1 VNCTSAERAFEGF
14 LDGTLAARERV
25 AVLGHLDACDPC
37 RGLLEE
43 LRVVDAL
50 LLAPREIRLAENF
63 TFATMAEVRAQP
75 RPQRPKSRAGAFA
88 VAYLAASWM
97 LIGAIALLAPQTMHV
112 LGAAALAFSRTVV
125 DAFGGAGGALASLL
139 GRGGPTALPLAA
151 LLALATEMV
160 LAAGIGGA
168 IRYVRPRLA
177 ERLRP

>member
-1 VNCTSAERAFEGF
+1 MNCTSAERAFEGF
-14 LDGTLAARERV
+14 LDGTLAARERA
-25 AVLGHLDACDPC
+25 AVLVHVDACDPC

-75 RPQRPKSRAGAFA
+75 RPQRPKSRAGAYA

-112 LGAAALAFSRTVV
+112 LGAAALAFSRTVA

-139 GRGGPTALPLAA
+139 GRSPAALPLAA

-168 IRYVRPRLA
+168 IRYVRPRIA

>member
-1 VNCTSAERAFEGF
+1 MNCKSAERAFEGF
-14 LDGTLAARERV
+14 LDGTLAVRERA
-25 AVLGHLDACDPC
+25 AVLAHVDGCDPC

-50 LLAPREIRLAENF
+50 LLGPREIRLAENF

-112 LGAAALAFSRTVV
+112 LGAAALAFSRTVA

-139 GRGGPTALPLAA
+139 GRGPTALPLAA
-151 LLALATEMV
+151 LLALAAEMV

-168 IRYVRPRLA
+168 IRYVGPRLT